1 MQVLISVILPVFLVI
16 GFGYVAVWR
25 GFLSDANID
34 GLMLFT
40 QNFLFPALL
49 FKAIAT
55 LDIGATFNAPL
66 LVSFYT
72 GSIASFVF
80 GMLGARLV
88 FRLELED
95 AVCIGFACLF
105 ANTLML
111 GLPVTER
118 AYGHDALGPNYA
130 IVSIHSAFCYAL
142 GITVMEFVRARGES
156 LSRLPAIVLR
166 AMFRNALVIGIGL
179 GFLVNL
185 LSIPVPGAVM
195 EAAGLLTR
203 AALPV
208 ALFGMGGVMVRYRPQ
223 GDMKVIAFVCFA
235 SLMLHPT
242 IVALMGRMTG
252 LSTGEYRSAV
262 LTASMA
268 PGINIYVFASIYGRA
283 QRVAASAVLVG
294 TALSALTVWFWLHFL
309 G

>member
-1 MQVLISVILPVFLVI
+1 MEALISVILPVFLVI
-16 GFGYVAVWR
+16 GFGYAAVWR
-25 GFLSDANID
+25 GFLSDEQID

-55 LDIGATFNAPL
+55 LDIGAAFNAPL
-66 LVSFYT
+66 LTSYYT
-72 GSIASFVF
+72 GSIASFVL
-80 GMLGARLV
+80 GIIGARVV
-88 FRLELED
+88 FGRDWED

-111 GLPVTER
+111 GLPMTER

-130 IVSIHSAFCYAL
+130 IVAVHSPFCYAL
-142 GITVMEFVRARGES
+142 GITVMEFVRARGQS
-156 LSRLPAIVLR
+156 LRQLPAIVLK

-179 GFLVNL
+179 GFAVNFL
-185 LSIPVPGAVM
+185 AIPVPGAVM

-208 ALFGMGGVMVRYRPQ
+208 ALFGMGGVLVRYRPQ
-223 GDMKVIAFVCFA
+223 GDMKVIGFVCAA
-235 SLMLHPT
+235 SLLVHPA
-242 IVALMGRMTG
+242 IVALMGRATG
-252 LSTGEYRSAV
+252 LTLGEYRSAV
-262 LTASMA
+262 LTAAMA
-268 PGINIYVFASIYGRA
+268 PGINIYVFASIYRRA
-283 QRVAASAVLVG
+283 QRVAASSVLVG
-294 TALSALTVWFWLHFL
+294 TALSSLTIWFWLYFL